1 MHNYNVS
8 SIRAYICKRKV
19 YKESEDD
26 DSTIEYLQTKRSR
39 SIINTVNTVMSDEKK
54 PIFIR
59 LKEEYERL
67 IDIGAMKEGDAM
79 PSVREV
85 ALMFN
90 VNPNTVQRAFSL
102 MVDDGYLESI
112 PKKGFFIKEKKGNR
126 LEHLKEMLKD
136 IKDKGYSNQEIKKM
150 LEDLEK

>member
-1 MHNYNVS
+1 
-8 SIRAYICKRKV
+8 
-19 YKESEDD
+19 
-26 DSTIEYLQTKRSR
+26 
-39 SIINTVNTVMSDEKK
+39 MSDEKK

-112 PKKGFFIKEKKGNR
+112 PKKGFFIKEKKRNR
-126 LEHLKEMLKD
+126 LDHLKEM
-136 IKDKGYSNQEIKKM
+136 INEIIDKGYTNEEIKKM

>member
-1 MHNYNVS
+1 
-8 SIRAYICKRKV
+8 
-19 YKESEDD
+19 
-26 DSTIEYLQTKRSR
+26 
-39 SIINTVNTVMSDEKK
+39 MSDEKK

-112 PKKGFFIKEKKGNR
+112 PKKGFFIKEKKRNR
-126 LEHLKEMLKD
+126 LDHLKEM
-136 IKDKGYSNQEIKKM
+136 INEIINKGYTNEEIKKM

>member
-1 MHNYNVS
+1 
-8 SIRAYICKRKV
+8 
-19 YKESEDD
+19 
-26 DSTIEYLQTKRSR
+26 
-39 SIINTVNTVMSDEKK
+39 MSGEKK
-54 PIFIR
+54 PIFIK

-102 MVDDGYLESI
+102 MVNDGYLESI
-112 PKKGFFIKEKKGNR
+112 PKKGFFVKEKKRNR
-126 LEHLKEMLKD
+126 SDHLKEM
-136 IKDKGYSNQEIKKM
+136 INEIIGKGYTEEEIKKI
-150 LEDLEK
+150 LEDKGK